1 MKRLLAALGLFG
13 CLWAGQAS
21 AAPCVLPYVLQNG
34 VLPDATQVMAD
45 FYALL
50 NCINSGSAGLPS
62 CSAIASGLVPA
73 TGGGT
78 SNFLRSDCTFV
89 PPPTASACAS
99 GAPGL
104 VPATGGGT
112 ANFLR
117 ADCTFAAPPGSDK
130 PFDIAMFWPGVPPNS
145 AIVNIAIT
153 RAVSCVAALTGS
165 VGNARV
171 AATASTVVTLKKIV
185 AGSPTTVGTATFAI
199 SGTTATFAAGSP
211 ISLAAGNDIQF
222 AFPASADATLADIA
236 ITLQCTRS

>member
-50 NCINSGSAGLPS
+50 NCINSAGTGLPS
-62 CSAIASGLVPA
+62 CSAIAAGLVPA
-73 TGGGT
+73 TGGGI
-78 SNFLRSDCTFV
+78 SNFLRSDCQFV
-89 PPPTASACAS
+89 PPPSASACAA

-117 ADCTFAAPPGSDK
+117 ADCTFAPPPTADR
-130 PFDIAMFWPGVPPNS
+130 PYDVVAFYPGVPPNN
-145 AIVNIAIT
+145 AIVRAAFT
-153 RAVSCVAALTGS
+153 RAVTCVAALTGS
-165 VGNARV
+165 VGNAS
-171 AATASTVVTLKKIV
+171 AAST
-185 AGSPTTVGTATFAI
+185 GTATI
-199 SGTTATFAAGSP
+199 NINQIHSGASTLRGTAVFTAAATATFAAASP
-211 ISLAAGNDIQF
+211 IAIAAGDDIEF
-222 AFPASADATLADIA
+222 HFPASADATLADVA
-236 ITLQCTRS
+236 ITLQCTRN

>member
-50 NCINSGSAGLPS
+50 NCINSAGTGLPN
-62 CSAIASGLVPA
+62 CSAIAAGLVPA
-73 TGGGT
+73 TGGGI

-104 VPATGGGT
+104 VPSTGGGT
-112 ANFLR
+112 TNFLR
-117 ADCTFAAPPGSDK
+117 ADCTFAPPPVSDK
-130 PFDIAMFWPGVPPNS
+130 PYDIAIFYPGAPPNN
-145 AIVNIAIT
+145 AIVRKAFT
-153 RAVSCVAALTGS
+153 RAVTCVAGLTNS
-165 VGNARV
+165 VGNASV
-171 AATASTVVTLKKIV
+171 AATASATININQIV
-185 AGSPTTVGTATFAI
+185 AGTPTLRGTAVFAM
-199 SGTTATFAAGSP
+199 GATTATFAAASP
-211 ISLAAGNDIQF
+211 ITFAAGDDVEF
-222 AFPASADATLADIA
+222 HFPASSDATLANVA
-236 ITLQCTRS
+236 ITLQCTRV